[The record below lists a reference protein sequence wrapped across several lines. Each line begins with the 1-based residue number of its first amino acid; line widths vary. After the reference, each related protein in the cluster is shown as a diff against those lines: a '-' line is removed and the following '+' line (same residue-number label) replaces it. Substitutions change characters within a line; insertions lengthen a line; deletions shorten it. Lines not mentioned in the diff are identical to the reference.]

1 MAKVKQLWSSSL
13 TSDMVSDLDEDTIA
27 ELVEALDDAVM
38 LTCQDFG
45 L

>member
-1 MAKVKQLWSSSL
+1 MAKVKTLWSSSL
-13 TSDMVSDLDEDTIA
+13 TNDMVSELDEDTIA
-27 ELVEALDDAVM
+27 DLIMALDDAVM